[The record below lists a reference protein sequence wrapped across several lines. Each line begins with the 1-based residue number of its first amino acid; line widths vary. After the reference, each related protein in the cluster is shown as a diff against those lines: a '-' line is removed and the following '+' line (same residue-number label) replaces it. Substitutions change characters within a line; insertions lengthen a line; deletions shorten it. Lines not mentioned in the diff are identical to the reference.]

1 MQVHTGVFERRGT
14 DVLSER
20 TFFLALGSSVA
31 YGLLMTAFIAHKVAY
46 SGYIPNMFTILI
58 FGLAC
63 PIIGSMIAIKSD
75 SPGISFIGYNM
86 VCIPFGV
93 VLAPIVSIY
102 SPDLIRNAF
111 SMTCC
116 VVMTM
121 CTLSYIYPQF
131 FARIG
136 GILSGVLLAFV
147 LIAVVQMLF
156 GFRLAIFDWIG
167 AGLFSLY
174 IGYDWYRA
182 NNVPKTL
189 DNGVD
194 LSLELYLDIVNL
206 FLFILSILG
215 RRD

>member
-1 MQVHTGVFERRGT
+1 MRVHTGVFQRQGADT
-14 DVLSER
+14 LSER
-20 TFFLALGSSVA
+20 TFFLALGLSVA
-31 YGLLMTAFIAHKVAY
+31 YGLLMTAFIAHKVAATAFV
-46 SGYIPNMFTILI
+46 PNLFVILI
-58 FGLAC
+58 FGLAV
-63 PIIGSMIAIKSD
+63 PIIGSMIALKSD
-75 SPGISFIGYNM
+75 NPAISFIGYNM

-93 VLAPIVSIY
+93 VLAPIVNIY

-111 SMTCC
+111 GMTCC
-116 VVMTM
+116 VVITM
-121 CTLSYIYPQF
+121 CTLSSIYPQF

-147 LIAVVQMLF
+147 LIFILQLF
-156 GFRLAIFDWIG
+156 LGIRLAIFDWIG

-189 DNGVD
+189 DNAVD
-194 LSLELYLDIVNL
+194 ISLDLYLDIVNL
-206 FLFILSILG
+206 FLFILAILG